1 MNFLIQMQV
10 LLRPLLI
17 HVSFLH
23 VKTHIS
29 AVHLFNM
36 LFFALFLQLINLLGL
51 NSRSFNLTGVG
62 QDLKNVKIEAV
73 QGQAQSCVQ
82 NAGKRR

>member
-1 MNFLIQMQV
+1 
-10 LLRPLLI
+10 
-17 HVSFLH
+17 
-23 VKTHIS
+23 
-29 AVHLFNM
+29 M
-36 LFFALFLQLINLLGL
+36 LCFALFLQLINLLGL